1 MPMTRDLQRVEA
13 AMERL
18 ARIGQGRKSS
28 SRRAARAGVSLSGA
42 AQQVLRA
49 VIEHAPVRISDL
61 ARATHMSDAAVSR
74 QVTQLEADDLVVRE
88 ACADDGRVARVRPT
102 RAGTRAGARLRSAA
116 DEIFQEHLSGW
127 RARDLERL
135 ADLMERLGD
144 DLMSGNDR
152 AS

>member
-1 MPMTRDLQRVEA
+1 MPMTQSLQRIEA

-18 ARIGQGRKSS
+18 TRIGQ
-28 SRRAARAGVSLSGA
+28 SRRSSARRAEAAGVSLSGT

-49 VIEHAPVRISDL
+49 VLDHAPVRISDL

-74 QVTQLEADDLVVRE
+74 QVTQLEASGLVARE
-88 ACADDGRVARVRPT
+88 ACPDDGRVARVRPT
-102 RAGTRAGARLRSAA
+102 PSGRRAGRRLRTAA
-116 DEIFQEHLSGW
+116 DEIFQAHLSSW

-144 DLMSGNDR
+144 DLVGGAQRS
-152 AS
+152 S